1 MVARLGSVL
10 VGREET
16 RRERGGLLRDG
27 RRQRRSEIDAL
38 KEAEADERRERW
50 RRREESRDE
59 EEMEWRERLLGMQME
74 HEKRVMQMHA
84 DACQA
89 QIQMLGILL
98 RLACQFL
105 SPAASSGTGG
115 TDGGINGLQH
125 HAMHSSPQQ
134 PPQQQ
139 LSSGSLVGDNGK
151 NDAHSGE
158 GYL

>member
-38 KEAEADERRERW
+38 KEADERRERW

-59 EEMEWRERLLGMQME
+59 EELEWRERLLGMQME
-74 HEKRVMQMHA
+74 HQKRVMQMHA

-89 QIQMLGILL
+89 QIQMLGILV

-105 SPAASSGTGG
+105 SPAASSGTGR
-115 TDGGINGLQH
+115 TDDRINGLQH
-125 HAMHSSPQQ
+125 NAMHSSQQQ
-134 PPQQQ
+134 PLQQQ